1 MKSDSSARN
10 SRRAARRKLTYV
22 RSLAEIPDFKSDDE
36 IAAWYQ
42 THSTVLVQDRLETLP
57 AKVGGRLRERV
68 QDRRRGT
75 SSFRKRAHPSRS
87 A

>member
-1 MKSDSSARN
+1 MKSDSSERN
-10 SRRAARRKLTYV
+10 NRRPHRRKLIYV

-42 THSTVLVQDRLETLP
+42 THSTVLIQDQLEALP
-57 AKVGGRLRERV
+57 AKVGGKLRERV
-68 QDRRRGT
+68 LSRARETSRG
-75 SSFRKRAHPSRS
+75 RKRPLPSRS